1 MLRSKRNKV
10 FNIFTVTALAA
21 AMCCATPV
29 MADDLSHFQEEK
41 VRIENEKNE
50 LETQKKELEEEKN
63 KASSEADELDAK
75 LTDILSDIDRMELEA
90 VALNDQIEQN
100 KIDLES
106 AKEKQ
111 AGQYA
116 DMKLRVQYMYE
127 NRAADIEEA
136 ILTAEDISECLNR
149 VEYFQSIYDYDRRE
163 LEELAKTTEEIKGIS
178 EKLADDYDRLAKSQD
193 EAVAKR
199 NELDQLLESKKDE
212 INDLSER
219 IAKAQSEIAKKEAE
233 EEARR
238 QAEEE
243 AKRKAEE
250 EEARRRAAEEES
262 RRQASEEEAARVAA
276 QQSTAAQSQTGQATR
291 NTSSESSSSSGNTN
305 SSNSQSGGNA
315 SQSNTSGNSGNQAS
329 SYSEPAPTQ
338 SSYQSSGSATGSA
351 IVSTAYNYLGVPYVW
366 GGTSPSGFDCS
377 GLVQYVYRQ
386 NGISLPRTSGSQAG
400 VGYGVSLS
408 QAQPGDIVCY
418 AGHVAI
424 YIGNGNVIH
433 APYPGRS
440 VEVCSATNMGKP
452 VTTVRRV
459 V

>member
-1 MLRSKRNKV
+1 MFKLKRNKAL
-10 FNIFTVTALAA
+10 NIFTVAVLASS
-21 AMCCATPV
+21 MCFATPV

-41 VRIENEKNE
+41 ERIESEKNK
-50 LETQKKELEEEKN
+50 LETQKKELEDEKN
-63 KASSEADELDAK
+63 KASSEADDLDAK
-75 LTDILSDIDRMELEA
+75 LTDILSEIDRMELEA
-90 VALNDQIEQN
+90 VALNEQIEQN
-100 KIDLES
+100 KADLEV

-127 NRAADIEEA
+127 NQTATIGEA
-136 ILTAEDISECLNR
+136 ILSAEDMSDCLNK
-149 VEYFQSIYDYDRRE
+149 VEYVQSIYDYDRKE
-163 LEELAKTTEEIKGIS
+163 LEELARTTEEIKGIS
-178 EKLADDYDRLAKSQD
+178 QKLDEDHKRLAKSQE
-193 EAVAKR
+193 EAVGKR
-199 NELDQLLESKKDE
+199 NELDLLLESKKDE
-212 INDLSER
+212 IKDLSDR
-219 IAKAQSEIAKKEAE
+219 IAKAQSEIAQKEAE
-233 EEARR
+233 EAARKA
-238 QAEEE
+238 AEDE
-243 AKRKAEE
+243 AKRKAAEE
-250 EEARRRAAEEES
+250 DARRRAA
-262 RRQASEEEAARVAA
+262 QEEAIRNAAA
-276 QQSTAAQSQTGQATR
+276 QEQETGAEDRSTPSQNPGNNNYNASNSNTRSESNSGQGNNG
-291 NTSSESSSSSGNTN
+291 NTSYSAPAPT
-305 SSNSQSGGNA
+305 
-315 SQSNTSGNSGNQAS
+315 QAPS
-329 SYSEPAPTQ
+329 PAQTPAPTQ
-338 SSYQSSGSATGSA
+338 SSYQNSGSATGSA

-424 YIGNGNVIH
+424 YIGGGNVIH

>member
-10 FNIFTVTALAA
+10 FNIFTVVAVASA
-21 AMCCATPV
+21 VCCATPV

-50 LETQKKELEEEKN
+50 LETQKKELEEEKD
-63 KASSEADELDAK
+63 KASSEADDLDAK

-90 VALNDQIEQN
+90 VALNEQIEQN
-100 KIDLES
+100 KTDLEA

-116 DMKLRVQYMYE
+116 DMKLRMQYMYE
-127 NRAADIEEA
+127 NQTATIGEA
-136 ILTAEDISECLNR
+136 ILSAEDISDCLNK
-149 VEYFQSIYDYDRRE
+149 VEYVQSIYDYDRRE

-178 EKLADDYDRLAKSQD
+178 DKLAEDYDRLAKSQD
-193 EAVAKR
+193 EAVSKR
-199 NELDQLLESKKDE
+199 NELDLLLESKKDE
-212 INDLSER
+212 IKDLSDR

-233 EEARR
+233 EEAR
-238 QAEEE
+238 
-243 AKRKAEE
+243 KAAE
-250 EEARRRAAEEES
+250 EEARRKAAEEEARRKAAEEEARRKAAEEES
-262 RRQASEEEAARVAA
+262 ARLAA
-276 QQSTAAQSQTGQATR
+276 QRSSAAQSQIEQVSR
-291 NTSSESSSSSGNTN
+291 NTYSESSYSQSDSN
-305 SSNSQSGGNA
+305 SSQNNS
-315 SQSNTSGNSGNQAS
+315 SGNSGNQSS
-329 SYSEPAPTQ
+329 SYSTPAPTEAPTQ
-338 SSYQSSGSATGSA
+338 AVTESSYQSSGSASGSA

-386 NGISLPRTSGSQAG
+386 NGISLPRTSGAQAG

-408 QAQPGDIVCY
+408 AAQPGDIVCY

>member
-10 FNIFTVTALAA
+10 FNIFTVASVAVSV
-21 AMCCATPV
+21 CCATPV

-50 LETQKKELEEEKN
+50 LETQKKELEEEKD
-63 KASSEADELDAK
+63 KASSEADDLDAK

-90 VALNDQIEQN
+90 VALNEQIEQN
-100 KIDLES
+100 KTDLEA

-127 NRAADIEEA
+127 NQTATIGEA
-136 ILTAEDISECLNR
+136 ILSAEDISDCLNK
-149 VEYFQSIYDYDRRE
+149 VEYVQNIYDYDRRE

-178 EKLADDYDRLAKSQD
+178 DKLAEDYDRLAKSQE
-193 EAVAKR
+193 EAVSKR
-199 NELDQLLESKKDE
+199 NELDLLLESKKDE
-212 INDLSER
+212 IKDLSDR

-243 AKRKAEE
+243 ARRKAAE
-250 EEARRRAAEEES
+250 EEARRKAAEEEARRKAAEEES
-262 RRQASEEEAARVAA
+262 ARLAA
-276 QQSTAAQSQTGQATR
+276 QQSAAAQSQIEQVSR
-291 NTSSESSSSSGNTN
+291 NTYSESSYSQSDSN
-305 SSNSQSGGNA
+305 SSQNNS
-315 SQSNTSGNSGNQAS
+315 SGNSGNQSS
-329 SYSEPAPTQ
+329 SYSTPAPTEAPTQ
-338 SSYQSSGSATGSA
+338 AVTESSYQSSGSASGSA

-386 NGISLPRTSGSQAG
+386 NGISLPRTSGAQAG

-408 QAQPGDIVCY
+408 AAQPGDIVCY

>member
-1 MLRSKRNKV
+1 
-10 FNIFTVTALAA
+10 
-21 AMCCATPV
+21 
-29 MADDLSHFQEEK
+29 
-41 VRIENEKNE
+41 
-50 LETQKKELEEEKN
+50 
-63 KASSEADELDAK
+63 
-75 LTDILSDIDRMELEA
+75 MELEA
-90 VALNDQIEQN
+90 VALNEQIEQN
-100 KIDLES
+100 KADLEV

-127 NRAADIEEA
+127 NQTATIGEA
-136 ILTAEDISECLNR
+136 ILSAEDMSDCLNK
-149 VEYFQSIYDYDRRE
+149 VEYVQSIYDYDRKE
-163 LEELAKTTEEIKGIS
+163 LEELARTTEEIKGIS
-178 EKLADDYDRLAKSQD
+178 QKLDEDHKRLAKSQE
-193 EAVAKR
+193 EAVGKR
-199 NELDQLLESKKDE
+199 NELDLLLESKKDE
-212 INDLSER
+212 IKDLSDR
-219 IAKAQSEIAKKEAE
+219 IAKAQSEIAQKEAE
-233 EEARR
+233 EAARKA
-238 QAEEE
+238 AEDE
-243 AKRKAEE
+243 AKRKAAEE
-250 EEARRRAAEEES
+250 DARRRAA
-262 RRQASEEEAARVAA
+262 QEEAIRNAAA
-276 QQSTAAQSQTGQATR
+276 QEQETGAEDSPAPSQNPSNNNYYTSNSNTPSESNSGQGNNG
-291 NTSSESSSSSGNTN
+291 NTS
-305 SSNSQSGGNA
+305 
-315 SQSNTSGNSGNQAS
+315 
-329 SYSEPAPTQ
+329 YSAPAPTQ
-338 SSYQSSGSATGSA
+338 APAPAQTPAPAQSSYQNSGSATGSA

-424 YIGNGNVIH
+424 YIGGGNVIH

>member
-1 MLRSKRNKV
+1 MLKSKRNKV
-10 FNIFTVTALAA
+10 FNIFTITAVAA
-21 AMCCATPV
+21 AVCSATPV

-41 VRIENEKNE
+41 VRIENEKNK
-50 LETQKKELEEEKN
+50 LETQKKELEEEKD
-63 KASSEADELDAK
+63 KANSEADELDAK

-90 VALNDQIEQN
+90 VALNEQIEQN
-100 KIDLES
+100 KIDLEA

-127 NRAADIEEA
+127 NQTATIGEA
-136 ILTAEDISECLNR
+136 VLSAEDISDCLNK
-149 VEYFQSIYDYDRRE
+149 VEYVQSIYDYDRCE
-163 LEELAKTTEEIKGIS
+163 LEELAQTTEEIKGIS

-193 EAVAKR
+193 EAVSKR
-199 NELDQLLESKKDE
+199 NELDLLLESKKDE
-212 INDLSER
+212 IKDLSER

-233 EEARR
+233 EEARK
-238 QAEEE
+238 E
-243 AKRKAEE
+243 AE
-250 EEARRRAAEEES
+250 EEARRKAAEEEA
-262 RRQASEEEAARVAA
+262 RRKAAEEEARRKSAEEEAARSAA
-276 QQSTAAQSQTGQATR
+276 QQSAAARSQTEQTSH
-291 NTSSESSSSSGNTN
+291 NTSSESTYSQAGGNT
-305 SSNSQSGGNA
+305 SQN
-315 SQSNTSGNSGNQAS
+315 NTSGNYGNQSS
-329 SYSEPAPTQ
+329 SYSTPAPTEAPAQ
-338 SSYQSSGSATGSA
+338 AVTESSYQASGYASGSA

-386 NGISLPRTSGSQAG
+386 NGISLPRTSGAQAG

-408 QAQPGDIVCY
+408 EAQPGDIVCY

-433 APYPGRS
+433 APYPGRT